1 MNIDDLRDDFDQ
13 DEEEEFEDSILDF
26 LELELD
32 PEEEIPM
39 EDEVPELPEEEEH
52 LQFDVDTYE
61 LLSKIE
67 NTTDTLFAPDR
78 YIDVMKSDIDNL

>member
-13 DEEEEFEDSILDF
+13 DEEEQFEDSILDF

-39 EDEVPELPEEEEH
+39 EDEVPELPEEEEETDQRVRNIIM
-52 LQFDVDTYE
+52 LAMG
-61 LLSKIE
+61 
-67 NTTDTLFAPDR
+67 TTDNYYQRMLELAGEEEEE
-78 YIDVMKSDIDNL
+78 